1 MAFGGSGKKHFARV
15 SRYSSCYSS
24 ILGPTIF
31 LLYINDLP
39 NDVADNITIY
49 GDNTTFYSK
58 CDWVS
63 DSWWQL
69 ELAFEL
75 ESNL

>member
-1 MAFGGSGKKHFARV
+1 MAFCSSGKEPFARV

-24 ILGPTIF
+24 ILSPTTF

-39 NDVADNITIY
+39 NDAAYNITIC

-58 CDWVS
+58 FNWAS
-63 DSWWQL
+63 D
-69 ELAFEL
+69 
-75 ESNL
+75 